1 MDRSASAVV
10 VTYLDENA
18 VVNLSNTVSATTT
31 PGTQGWY
38 ANWISGSSPL
48 LDPDERVEFYVNIES
63 LSTLLSTSTQ
73 FRIEVKPQV
82 GATLVVERTTPAEIK
97 TVNNLQ

>member
-1 MDRSASAVV
+1 MIVS
-10 VTYLDENA
+10 YIDENQ
-18 VVNLSNTVSATTT
+18 VVNLTNSSSATST
-31 PGTQGWY
+31 GNTQGWS
-38 ANWISGSSPL
+38 ATWLSGSSPL
-48 LDPDERVEFYVNIES
+48 LEADERVEMVANLTGI
-63 LSTLLSTSTQ
+63 STDLTTSTQ